1 MELLCAFCW
10 VCVYFGAD
18 ISAKGLRSFILTG
31 RKSIKISSLG
41 SIANVYTL
49 CNDPQEE
56 EIVLSNTWAL
66 INML

>member
-18 ISAKGLRSFILTG
+18 IDISAKGLRSFTLIG

-41 SIANVYTL
+41 SIANVHIL
-49 CNDPQEE
+49 CNEAQEE
-56 EIVLSNTWAL
+56 EIVLSNT
-66 INML
+66 